1 MQFKPLVDI
10 VNRLRLLLSPSIA
23 DYKIKPS
30 MGDNGIVVF
39 IEVKPSQIKRVEAIL
54 PKKMDAI
61 DIIVVSSVT

>member
-1 MQFKPLVDI
+1 
-10 VNRLRLLLSPSIA
+10 
-23 DYKIKPS
+23 